1 LCSVAVYVF
10 AMKLSE
16 DLVKKLSQKYE
27 ASSLVPLR
35 YKNNDL
41 VLKTD
46 KEGNA
51 IQLFIGKAN
60 AEGVIK
66 GDRYSRSIIKDREG
80 KITKDYWE
88 RKGRAS

>member
-1 LCSVAVYVF
+1 
-10 AMKLSE
+10 MKLSE

-27 ASSLVPLR
+27 AATLVPLHYR
-35 YKNNDL
+35 NNDL
-41 VLKTD
+41 VVKTD

-66 GDRYSRSIIKDREG
+66 GDRYSRSIIKDRDG
-80 KITKDYWE
+80 KIIKDYWE